1 MNAKQRTLTTI
12 AGSTPDMVPC
22 IPQAHVWALYNYGSS
37 ADECM
42 WDGAKY
48 ADIQIQAQRDF
59 GWDGVFVATDSC
71 ALAQSLGL
79 EVLYTDMGAA
89 PGPVGILES
98 LDDVHKLE
106 LLDPATTRLKHWID
120 ATRKLVA
127 EIGDEVAIFARA
139 DAGPFSLAAQLRGME
154 NFLLEVGEGKYP
166 EEIHALLSFCTEY
179 ALSFAQALL
188 EAGAPIVTIGD
199 ALASGSL
206 ISPATFQRYALPYQ
220 QEMARRIHA
229 MGGLF
234 SIHVCGRTTR
244 AFPMLVST
252 GADVLE
258 FDALTDFDVALN
270 EARARTCLL
279 GNVPVSEV
287 LTLGTPEDVHEEV
300 RWRMEKVKPG
310 AGYILSSGCALSSN
324 APAENLHALVDA
336 ARALGSYS

>member
-1 MNAKQRTLTTI
+1 MNSKQRTLATI
-12 AGSTPDMVPC
+12 RQQIPDTVPC
-22 IPQAHVWALYNYGSS
+22 IPQAHVWALYHYGSS
-37 ADECM
+37 ANDCM
-42 WDGAKY
+42 WDGDMY

-71 ALAQSLGL
+71 ALADSLGL
-79 EVLYTDMGAA
+79 EVLETEMGAA
-89 PGPVGILES
+89 PGPVGILAS
-98 LDDVHKLE
+98 LDDVNKLE
-106 LLDPATTRLKHWID
+106 LIDPTTTRLNEWIK
-120 ATRKLVA
+120 ATRRLVDA
-127 EIGDEVAIFARA
+127 IGDDVAIFARA

-154 NFLLEVGEGKYP
+154 SFLLDVGESKHP
-166 EEIHALLSFCTEY
+166 EQIHALLAFCTEY
-179 ALSFAQALL
+179 ALSFAKLLL

-206 ISPATFQRYALPYQ
+206 ISPATFERYALPYQ

-244 AFPMLVST
+244 AFPLLVST

-270 EARARTCLL
+270 EARGHTCLL

-287 LTLGTPEDVHEEV
+287 MTMGTPADVHEEV
-300 RWRMEKVKPG
+300 RWRMQKVKPNP
-310 AGYILSSGCALSSN
+310 GYILSSGCALSSN
-324 APAENLHALVDA
+324 APAENLHALMA
-336 ARALGSYS
+336 AGREMGSYT